1 MSLNLIRDM
10 FFLNEK
16 KFLSKFLTSALT
28 GIADIKFIQTRP
40 PFSNDNIIVI

>member
-16 KFLSKFLTSALT
+16 KFLSKFLMSALT
-28 GIADIKFIQTRP
+28 GKADIMLTSILLLP
-40 PFSNDNIIVI
+40 